1 MFHEKVEENSCEKE
15 GEKEDTEFRYPTWD
29 VENPTWDAENP
40 TWDAENPT
48 WEEGKTAWCVV
59 SARRLM
65 GIAF

>member
-40 TWDAENPT
+40 TW
-48 WEEGKTAWCVV
+48 EEEKTAWCVV